1 MLSLVFG
8 FVSLSDETWYYHNE
22 NEGKVIALDYQ
33 MFGKGIVAA
42 ELYYI
47 HYLSWAVY
55 DFDGIEENIKEYH
68 NTLLANGVA
77 NYSLS
82 DLLDDFVSVVVGALF
97 ALLNLTVMSKPEP
110 FFNWFKGIS
119 GEEKAKEVMKFFDQ
133 GLFNKS
139 FLILT
144 SLYVRDKENFLL
156 VKSLDAKNA

>member
-1 MLSLVFG
+1 MKPG
-8 FVSLSDETWYYHNE
+8 IPYYHNE

-33 MFGKGIVAA
+33 MFGKGTVAA

-47 HYLSWAVY
+47 HYISWAVY

-82 DLLDDFVSVVVGALF
+82 DLLDDFTSIVFGGLF
-97 ALLNLTVMSKPEP
+97 ALLNIMLITKPEP
-110 FFNWFKGIS
+110 FMNSFKGIF
-119 GEEKAKEVMKFFDQ
+119 GEEKAEGMVKLFDQ
-133 GLFNKS
+133 GLFNKC

-156 VKSLDAKNA
+156 VKS

>member
-1 MLSLVFG
+1 
-8 FVSLSDETWYYHNE
+8 
-22 NEGKVIALDYQ
+22 

-47 HYLSWAVY
+47 HYVSWAVY
-55 DFDGIEENIKEYH
+55 DFDGIEENINEYH
-68 NTLLANGVA
+68 KSLLANGVA

-82 DLLDDFVSVVVGALF
+82 DLLDDFVSVVVGHLF
-97 ALLNLTVMSKPEP
+97 ALLNLMVMSKPEP
-110 FFNWFKGIS
+110 FINSFKGIF
-119 GEEKAKEVMKFFDQ
+119 GEEKAKGLKKLFDQ
-133 GLFNKS
+133 GLFNKC